1 MKVPALTLTYLS
13 SVLWRWSV
21 VPSHLPTKSRKN
33 YVGAPK
39 KSLQGFIFPYKN
51 VAGAKNSLAAFCV
64 LYYLKLKIWCQA
76 ALTDTSF
83 FFPPIFHNQLSAT
96 VLYSTFE
103 QVFSFVQFLS
113 YRISYGTTYLAAT
126 SNAEKRRCT
135 TQFKPTF
142 SCNTASLYKRRN
154 WSRFWRTIEN
164 VTDKEAYWHWSACW
178 HEDARNDEGASQMLS
193 VDNSFQYLTIIVS
206 PILDI
211 THENAASLSKRPTW
225 RMCVSFLFLNLPPEA
240 RAAAWN

>member
-1 MKVPALTLTYLS
+1 MKVKCCPLPPSHKVSQKLCLRTEEIFARLHLS
-13 SVLWRWSV
+13 LQKCCWSKEFLGSILCSVLPQTENLM
-21 VPSHLPTKSRKN
+21 PSGFNWHL
-33 YVGAPK
+33 
-39 KSLQGFIFPYKN
+39 IFF
-51 VAGAKNSLAAFCV
+51 S
-64 LYYLKLKIWCQA
+64 
-76 ALTDTSF
+76 
-83 FFPPIFHNQLSAT
+83 PIFHNQLSAT

-164 VTDKEAYWHWSACW
+164 VTDKETYWYWSACW

-211 THENAASLSKRPTW
+211 THENAAALSKRPTW
-225 RMCVSFLFLNLPPEA
+225 RMCVCLFFYFNLPPEA